1 MKVLNKIELEEEGIL
16 TIHGVVAMLPTEE
29 QIDKLAETWCDERAE
44 SWNAQKSAYIEGMTA
59 IVDALKELTKG
70 N

>member
-1 MKVLNKIELEEEGIL
+1 MNVLNKIKLEDEGIL

-29 QIDKLAETWCDERAE
+29 QIDKLSEIWCDKYGE
-44 SWNAQKSAYIEGMTA
+44 SWNAQNSAYIEGMTA
-59 IVDALKELTKG
+59 IVDALKELTKS

>member
-1 MKVLNKIELEEEGIL
+1 MNVLNKIKLEDDDTL

-29 QIDKLAETWCDERAE
+29 QIDKLAENWCDNRAE
-44 SWNAQKSAYIEGMTA
+44 SWNAQNYAYIEGMNA

-70 N
+70 D

>member
-1 MKVLNKIELEEEGIL
+1 MKVLNKIRLEDEGIL

-29 QIDKLAETWCDERAE
+29 QIDKLAETWCDERVE
-44 SWNAQKSAYIEGMTA
+44 SWNAQNSAYIEGMTA